1 VIYTSIEK
9 QVVTRGGSIDFE
21 SSFVHMIK
29 NYLSKFLGVLLK
41 FYLKNE
47 VIIISLK
54 LE

>member
-9 QVVTRGGSIDFE
+9 QVVMRGSSIDFE
-21 SSFVHMIK
+21 SSSVRTME

>member
-21 SSFVHMIK
+21 SFSVRTME
-29 NYLSKFLGVLLK
+29 NYLSKFLEILFK

-54 LE
+54 LK